1 MFTLAYPWLLVLV
14 IFPLLLGRL
23 LPAYR
28 QTRTGLMVPFLG
40 RLAHLTGQQPAPG
53 AVVLRPPLGQRIGLW
68 SVWLCVILALARPQ
82 WLEPPLTRI
91 LPRRDLLLAVDLSGS
106 METQDFTDASGQRV
120 DRLTAVKQVLDDF
133 LTRRKGDR
141 VGLIFF
147 GSAAF
152 VQAPFTED
160 LEACRTLLDEAQV
173 RMAGPQTVFGDAIG
187 LALSVFDRAEGV
199 QERVLIVLT
208 DGNDTNSKVPPV
220 RAAEIARNKKITI
233 YTVAVGDPAAA
244 GEEKLDE
251 ETLKTVATSTGGRYY
266 HANDRTALADI
277 YTQLDALP
285 TRPVQTLSYRPRLDL
300 FHWPLA
306 AGLLLSLAYHGVW
319 AVRNVWLRPR
329 TASTPAPAVTAS
341 VLAVVP
347 GLEQLHFLRL
357 WWLLALVPAL
367 LLVWAMRRHQ
377 DAARAWRGIVAPHL
391 LPYLLTRGGSQSR
404 LQPAHL
410 LLLTWLLASLAVAGP
425 TWRREPAPFAEDTSA
440 LVIAVKVTPTMLAQ
454 DIQPTRLARAAQKIH
469 DLLAQRPGTRTALV
483 AYAGSAHLVM
493 PLTRDAS
500 LIESFAAELSPKIM
514 PVEGDVT
521 GQALELADQQLQK
534 LHVRGSILLITD
546 SVASEQLPL
555 LTAHRQNG
563 GAPVHILAVGGEPG
577 VPLPPDSPPAPALD
591 RATMQKAADAAGA
604 TLTIVS
610 PDTSDV
616 QRLVRRIATSL
627 RAAQPAEAGE
637 RWQDAGYWLV
647 PILTLLT
654 LVWFRPGWVVPWQ

>member
-1 MFTLAYPWLLVLV
+1 MLTLAYPWLLMLV
-14 IFPLLLGRL
+14 IFPLLLGRM

-28 QTRTGLMVPFLG
+28 QTRTGLMVPFLE
-40 RLAHLTGQQPAPG
+40 RLAHLTGQLPSPG
-53 AVVLRPPLGQRIGLW
+53 AVVVRPPLVQQLSLW
-68 SVWLCVILALARPQ
+68 SVWVCLILALARPQ
-82 WLEPPLTRI
+82 WLEAPITKA
-91 LPRRDLLLAVDLSGS
+91 LPTRDLLLAVDLSGS
-106 METQDFTDASGQRV
+106 MDTTDFTDASGQRV

-133 LTRRKGDR
+133 LARRKGDR

-187 LALSVFDRAEGV
+187 LALTVFERAVGV
-199 QERVLIVLT
+199 QDRVLIVLT

-220 RAAEIARNKKITI
+220 RAAEIARDQKITI

-251 ETLKTVATSTGGRYY
+251 EALKTVAATTGGRYY
-266 HANDRTALADI
+266 HANDRAALAGI

-285 TRPVQTLSYRPRLDL
+285 TRPVQTLSHRPRLDL

-306 AGLLLSLAYHGVW
+306 AGLLLSLVYHCVW
-319 AVRNVWLRPR
+319 AVRYAWARRR
-329 TASTPAPAVTAS
+329 TARLPGPAVTAS
-341 VLAVVP
+341 VFAVVP
-347 GLEQLHFLRL
+347 SLEPFHFLRP
-357 WWLLALVPAL
+357 WWLLALLPAL
-367 LLVWAMRRHQ
+367 GLVWAVRQHQ
-377 DAARAWRGIVAPHL
+377 DAARSWRGIVAPHL
-391 LPYLLTRGGSQSR
+391 LPHLLTRGGPQSR

-410 LLLTWLLASLAVAGP
+410 LLLVWLLATLAMAGP
-425 TWRREPAPFAEDTSA
+425 TWHREPAPFSEDTSA

-454 DIQPTRLARAAQKIH
+454 DIQPSRLARAAQKIH
-469 DLLAQRPGTRTALV
+469 DLLAQRPGTRTALA

-500 LIESFAAELSPKIM
+500 LIEGFAAELSPKIM

-521 GQALELADQQLQK
+521 GQALILADQQLQK
-534 LHVRGSILLITD
+534 LYLRGSILLITD
-546 SVASEQLPL
+546 SVASDQLPL
-555 LTAHRQNG
+555 LAARHQNG
-563 GAPVHILAVGGEPG
+563 GAPVHILAVAGEPG

-591 RATMQKAADAAGA
+591 RAAMQKAADAARA

-616 QRLVRRIATSL
+616 QRLARHIATSI
-627 RAAQPAEAGE
+627 RAVQPAEAGE

-647 PILTLLT
+647 PILALLT
-654 LVWFRPGWVVPWQ
+654 LVWFRPGWVVSWQ